1 MTNFD
6 FKNFDIN
13 LQLFAEKTEK
23 ATPKRREEA
32 AKKGQIPRSPEINSV
47 LVLLTAFLIIK
58 IFTPYMI
65 QEWRALTEDLF
76 SMIAKNGFILD
87 YKALQTIFILV
98 VVSVTKILAPV
109 VGGVIVAGVIASIIQ
124 VGFRFNM
131 SLVAFNLENI
141 DPIAGFKR
149 MFGSAALGE
158 LVKSFLKITIV
169 GYIAYSE
176 YMKQFTQ
183 FTRLSDMNL
192 WASST
197 FIGQATLNIVFKII
211 LWLGVLAAADYIF
224 QKWRHESQIKM
235 SKQDIKDEFKQ
246 QEGDPQLKGK
256 IKQKQRQMAMSR
268 MMQALP
274 KADVVITNPTHFAV
288 ALQYDSKTMNAPLII
303 AKGQD
308 RVALRIKEIAREHNI
323 VVVENKPLAQSLY
336 HGTEIGDIVPAELFQ
351 AVAEVLAFVYKLKG
365 KL

>member
-1 MTNFD
+1 MTNCD
-6 FKNFDIN
+6 FKNFHIN

-23 ATPKRREEA
+23 ATPRRREEA

-47 LVLLTAFLIIK
+47 LVLLTAFLVIK
-58 IFTPYMI
+58 FLTPYMI
-65 QEWRALTEDLF
+65 NEWKALTEDLF
-76 SMIAKNGFILD
+76 GMFARKNFSLN
-87 YKALQTIFILV
+87 YKDLQTIFIIV
-98 VVSVTKILAPV
+98 VVSVTKILAPLA
-109 VGGVIVAGVIASIIQ
+109 GGIIVAGVTASVIQ
-124 VGFRFNM
+124 TGFRFNM
-131 SLVAFNLENI
+131 SLVSFNLENI
-141 DPIAGFKR
+141 DPIAGLKR
-149 MFGSAALGE
+149 MFGTAALGE
-158 LVKSFLKITIV
+158 LVKSFFKITIV

-176 YMKQFTQ
+176 YMKQFSQ
-183 FTRLSDMNL
+183 FTGLTDMNL

-197 FIGQATLNIVFKII
+197 FIGQATLNIVFKIV
-211 LWLGVLAAADYIF
+211 LWLGILAVADYVF

-288 ALQYDSKTMNAPLII
+288 ALQYDTQTMSAPVIV

-323 VVVENKPLAQSLY
+323 VVVENKPLARSLY
-336 HGTEIGDIVPAELFQ
+336 HGAEIGDVIPADLFQ